1 MSVQRSY
8 GGLLIPLDM
17 FRLSQLAAL
26 FAEVLVSKARN
37 ILDAKMVAARHPAS
51 PLLLIRI
58 EGHVV
63 GDDEAAFWRE
73 NADLAAIVSQA
84 LPRQVFMFYVQPG
97 PREIRREGFLV
108 AQRGQVLAADDATS
122 DNIPADAADSEWPV
136 SRLCGQLRLSLD
148 DLALGFPEGPRVEVP
163 LAEPNIDDQA
173 ALMTLVGRE
182 PGEPAPPNEGAPTG
196 APAGAAAPRVSV
208 DEDAKRRAKEAAAD
222 EEALRARAEAVKS
235 DLPHML
241 DDFGLVVAPRAE
253 LSEADILAPFIVA
266 KVEGDLP
273 AGVPAQLMD
282 RLQGKRIDIA
292 VRVEFLSE
300 VFVENTPL
308 NRATFEERAQTIEL
322 AGRHV
327 RSMEVLGPRLG
338 YGTLFST
345 GKSHVFVSRRTGM
358 PVPAG
363 LVLEM
368 LG

>member
-37 ILDAKMVAARHPAS
+37 ILDARMVAARHPAS

-97 PREIRREGFLV
+97 PRDVRREGFMV
-108 AQRGQVLAADDATS
+108 AQRGQVLAADDATA
-122 DNIPADAADSEWPV
+122 DNIPADTPDSEWPV

-148 DLALGFPEGPRVEVP
+148 ELARGFPDGPRVEVP

-182 PGEPAPPNEGAPTG
+182 PADAEGGPGE
-196 APAGAAAPRVSV
+196 AAARPR
-208 DEDAKRRAKEAAAD
+208 DRAQAAAREAEEDAKRRADEAAAE
-222 EEALRARAEAVKS
+222 EEAQR
-235 DLPHML
+235 
-241 DDFGLVVAPRAE
+241 
-253 LSEADILAPFIVA
+253 
-266 KVEGDLP
+266 
-273 AGVPAQLMD
+273 
-282 RLQGKRIDIA
+282 
-292 VRVEFLSE
+292 
-300 VFVENTPL
+300 
-308 NRATFEERAQTIEL
+308 
-322 AGRHV
+322 
-327 RSMEVLGPRLG
+327 
-338 YGTLFST
+338 
-345 GKSHVFVSRRTGM
+345 
-358 PVPAG
+358 
-363 LVLEM
+363 
-368 LG
+368 